1 MRNRLQL
8 IMMNIATSTIS
19 DKTRK
24 VLSMEGRWL
33 SILEFANYKG
43 KSISTVR
50 RYIKANRVKH
60 KEEQGKYYV
69 WVKGYRDPSQ
79 QNERD
84 FLEIRLENERLK
96 KENRTLTEQVAEL
109 QMLVK
114 IYEEEKSVVNADQL
128 PELPCEL

>member
-1 MRNRLQL
+1 
-8 IMMNIATSTIS
+8 MMNIATSTIS

>member
-1 MRNRLQL
+1 
-8 IMMNIATSTIS
+8 MMNIATSTIS

-114 IYEEEKSVVNADQL
+114 IYEEEKSVVNVDQL

>member
-114 IYEEEKSVVNADQL
+114 IYEEEKSVVNVDQL